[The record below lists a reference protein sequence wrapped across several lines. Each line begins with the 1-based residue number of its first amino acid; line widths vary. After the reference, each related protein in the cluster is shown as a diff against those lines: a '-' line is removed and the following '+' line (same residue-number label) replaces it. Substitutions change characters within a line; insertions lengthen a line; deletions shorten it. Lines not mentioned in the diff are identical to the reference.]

1 MVGPVIRL
9 PLWAIFSVAFGS
21 PLLAF
26 IGVLFS
32 QVVNRRGAHELESRS
47 KREETMRNLRWSSEL
62 AVNQDDR
69 MANLGVA
76 QIAALLTSDLLDDAE
91 KIFVEAALDA
101 VYQDPKAELDALGPD
116 AEVLQL
122 PTANDAGL
130 TGQVD
135 DVVPLD
141 AEGDQD
147 GGSDDS

>member
-76 QIAALLTSDLLDDAE
+76 QLAALLPRTCSMTQKRSSSKLPWTPFTRTRRRSSTPWVQTRRSSSSRLRTMRDLPA
-91 KIFVEAALDA
+91 K
-101 VYQDPKAELDALGPD
+101 
-116 AEVLQL
+116 
-122 PTANDAGL
+122 
-130 TGQVD
+130 
-135 DVVPLD
+135 
-141 AEGDQD
+141 
-147 GGSDDS
+147 